1 MSRPSPRW
9 TCFSL
14 AATLLVSS
22 GVFAHDKEQGKNK
35 RGEPEGRSLTSAARD
50 SQRAP
55 GVIVKAQALAK
66 GMKSRADSD
75 AAKNEK
81 GQSPTHRLTI
91 NTAAV
96 WRDWVRDQASTNNP
110 TDSTREQANRGANS
124 IATKGE
130 PQSGDTLIV
139 VDVGPE
145 TKLETRFRAS
155 TDETSK
161 GAKTPAEALAAN
173 EDPAEAKGKGKA
185 KGKRKGG
192 ETSNDSKITRF
203 QADDLQ
209 PGLFVEVDYEH
220 QDGRNLARTIAVIR
234 PVGGPDDAPAGS
246 STSTSEPKTK
256 K

>member
-1 MSRPSPRW
+1 V
-9 TCFSL
+9 
-14 AATLLVSS
+14 AA
-22 GVFAHDKEQGKNK
+22 GAYAQEKDQGKNK
-35 RGEPEGRSLTSAARD
+35 RGAAEDRTLTAAARD

-55 GVIVKAQALAK
+55 GVIVKAQSVAK

-96 WRDWVRDQASTNNP
+96 WRDWVRDQASPNNP
-110 TDSTREQANRGANS
+110 ADSTREQAKRGSNS

-130 PQSGDTLIV
+130 PQSGDTLVV
-139 VDVGPE
+139 VDVGPS

-161 GAKTPAEALAAN
+161 GSKTPAEALAAN

-185 KGKRKGG
+185 KGDEKAD
-192 ETSNDSKITRF
+192 NSKSTRF

-220 QDGRNLARTIAVIR
+220 QDGRNLAKVVSVIR

-246 STSTSEPKTK
+246 STSGPKAK

>member
-9 TCFSL
+9 TCYSL
-14 AATLLVSS
+14 AATLLVAA
-22 GVFAHDKEQGKNK
+22 GAFAQEKDQGKKK
-35 RGEPEGRSLTSAARD
+35 RGEPGDRTLTTAARD
-50 SQRAP
+50 AQRAP
-55 GVIVKAQALAK
+55 GVIVKAQAVAK

-96 WRDWVRDQASTNNP
+96 WRDWVRDQAGSNNP
-110 TDSTREQANRGANS
+110 ADSTREQAKRGANS

-130 PQSGDTLIV
+130 PQSGDTLVV
-139 VDVGPE
+139 VDVGPS

-161 GAKTPAEALAAN
+161 GSKTPSEALAAN

-185 KGKRKGG
+185 KRDEKAD
-192 ETSNDSKITRF
+192 NSKLTRF

-220 QDGRNLARTIAVIR
+220 QDGRNLAKVVTVIR

-246 STSTSEPKTK
+246 PTSTPKAK